1 MMTPWHALQLSL
13 AGEKRA
19 LAYFTSIVET
29 AKDPKVKAMAAEL
42 VEEEAEHVNLVHRLL
57 RRYPAPSESWADDM
71 DPPVSKE

>member
-1 MMTPWHALQLSL
+1 LARFAAL
-13 AGEKRA
+13 ARGRKRA

-57 RRYPAPSESWADDM
+57 LRYPKPSASWTDDM
-71 DPPVSKE
+71 DPPVSQG